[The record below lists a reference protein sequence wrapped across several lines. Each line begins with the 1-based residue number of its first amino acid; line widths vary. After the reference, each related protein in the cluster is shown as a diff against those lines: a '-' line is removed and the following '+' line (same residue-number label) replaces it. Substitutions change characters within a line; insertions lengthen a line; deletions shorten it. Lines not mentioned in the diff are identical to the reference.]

1 MDNKEES
8 MNNYLKGYLI
18 GKAIEITVAGTAVM
32 VAKHKG
38 LIDAE
43 CPTLK
48 KTFAES
54 QNVQNANDL
63 RAKTY

>member
-1 MDNKEES
+1 M
-8 MNNYLKGYLI
+8 

-43 CPTLK
+43 MHPNFK
-48 KTFAES
+48 EDTFTEN
-54 QNVQNANDL
+54 QK
-63 RAKTY
+63 RAKRKRLAR

>member
-1 MDNKEES
+1 MNK
-8 MNNYLKGYLI
+8 YLKGYLI

-43 CPTLK
+43 MRPPLK
-48 KTFAES
+48 KTLLLKVK
-54 QNVQNANDL
+54 NVQNANDL

>member
-8 MNNYLKGYLI
+8 MNKYLKGYLI

-43 CPTLK
+43 MRPTFK
-48 KTFAES
+48 EDAFAEN
-54 QNVQNANDL
+54 QK
-63 RAKTY
+63 RAKRKRLAR